1 MPLLQI
7 VSSFLSLTMLC
18 LIYLTQSER
27 GEKKES
33 MQKTETK
40 LNLGL
45 TSYDDSVKDSQDRSQ
60 SLDNLREPQM
70 RPHRS
75 DENRSSP
82 SITWNLATPR
92 LNPGWRSEGNLLG
105 SQKIHLRNQQISY
118 HSTKG
123 PVKFPKFQGVVSSID
138 HNPQRERRPVNPEG
152 LIQNNNDESMKVRKI
167 TIPHFV
173 EDSRL
178 LKQHLEME
186 DNEHIIEDM
195 KMERLLK
202 WLREQNHWEKKK

>member
-1 MPLLQI
+1 VPLLQI

-33 MQKTETK
+33 MQKRELK
-40 LNLGL
+40 LNLEL
-45 TSYDDSVKDSQDRSQ
+45 TSYDDNLKDSQDRSQ
-60 SLDNLREPQM
+60 SLDNLRVPQM

-75 DENRSSP
+75 DENRSSA
-82 SITWNLATPR
+82 SITRNLATPR

-105 SQKIHLRNQQISY
+105 AQTIDLRNQQISY

-123 PVKFPKFQGVVSSID
+123 PVKFPKFQRVVSSIN

-167 TIPHFV
+167 LIPHFG
-173 EDSRL
+173 EDRRL